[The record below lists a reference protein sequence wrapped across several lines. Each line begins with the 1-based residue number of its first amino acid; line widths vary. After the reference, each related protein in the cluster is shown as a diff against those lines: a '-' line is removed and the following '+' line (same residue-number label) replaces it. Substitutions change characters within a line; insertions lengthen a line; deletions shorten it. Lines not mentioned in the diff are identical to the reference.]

1 MAEDSKSP
9 DPTEYEPK
17 AKSQVDTGGAAYVGG
32 DVDTGGGDF
41 IGRDL
46 IPEETTYVVH
56 GLRNPYLGLRSV
68 TFAGRDK
75 KSKFKKLK
83 KQEQENLKWM
93 NRMTPKRQVH
103 KNLYVKTSQE

>member
-1 MAEDSKSP
+1 MPEDDSTPNSIKN
-9 DPTEYEPK
+9 EPP

-41 IGRDL
+41 IGRDQ
-46 IPEETTYVVH
+46 ITEDTYYVH

-75 KSKFKKLK
+75 KSKSKKLK